1 MDPLVL
7 ECVDKALVDRS
18 HGHVEKSFLN
28 LHPKDLVVE
37 VAVVVDVVVVGVGK
51 ITMMT
56 DMTKHLHSLTAL

>member
-1 MDPLVL
+1 
-7 ECVDKALVDRS
+7 
-18 HGHVEKSFLN
+18 VEKSFLN